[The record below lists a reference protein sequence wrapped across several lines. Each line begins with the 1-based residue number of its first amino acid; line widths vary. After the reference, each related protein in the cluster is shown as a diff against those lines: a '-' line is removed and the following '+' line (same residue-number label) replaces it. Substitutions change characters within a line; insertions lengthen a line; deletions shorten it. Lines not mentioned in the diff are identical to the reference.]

1 MKKLVKVVAIVMIA
15 LAFSCSSDDQG
26 SGTSGDAIVGTW
38 KLVSSTENGVA
49 VPPEECDDLESSE
62 FKSNGDFIGK
72 DYDLEN
78 GNCVLQEVNEPG
90 VTVTTKWEKVA
101 DNSYK
106 VKFTPLQ
113 DIMRPPK
120 EQINYDETMDTIMEK
135 FDRSQEE
142 FLPVLKNNQVIGLL
156 SKASIL
162 EAYRI
167 RLKNM
172 IIE

>member
-15 LAFSCSSDDQG
+15 LAFSCSSNDEG

-49 VPPEECDDLESSE
+49 VPAEECDDLESSE

-90 VTVTTKWEKVA
+90 VTVTTKWEKIA

-106 VKFTPLQ
+106 VKF
-113 DIMRPPK
+113 I
-120 EQINYDETMDTIMEK
+120 ING
-135 FDRSQEE
+135 QESP
-142 FLPVLKNNQVIGLL
+142 FNLAFTTVFSNNNNTVTTTATEEDGDLVV
-156 SKASIL
+156 SIL
-162 EAYRI
+162 EKI
-167 RLKNM
+167 
-172 IIE
+172 